1 MVALSWCG
9 GWGISD
15 TPVGYDTAIATE
27 APKRRISAEARRA
40 LLFDAALREFSAH
53 GYEGASL
60 GRIAADAG
68 VTRTVLY
75 DHFPSKRALFV
86 ALLEAKRR
94 ELLSHLREA
103 LSTDSSGEER
113 ICAVFDAFLAF
124 AEREPQT
131 WRLLYPEHAP
141 VDPDAAADH
150 RRLHRDASR
159 LLASMLAPDARRAG
173 LDPASPVAAAI
184 LALQQAAL
192 EGLVRWWHAHPRVS
206 REQVLD
212 AAMKALWRGLE
223 GLERGGRR

>member
-1 MVALSWCG
+1 MIPPL
-9 GWGISD
+9 
-15 TPVGYDTAIATE
+15 TTE
-27 APKRRISAEARRA
+27 VPKRRIPAEARRA
-40 LLFDAALREFSAH
+40 LLFEAALWEFSAH

-86 ALLEAKRR
+86 ALLEVKRR

-113 ICAVFDAFLAF
+113 IRAVFDAFLAF
-124 AEREPQT
+124 AQREPQT
-131 WRLLYPEHAP
+131 WRLLYPDHAP
-141 VDPDAAADH
+141 VDREVAADH

-184 LALQQAAL
+184 LALQQASL
-192 EGLVRWWHAHPRVS
+192 EGLVRWWHAHPRGS
-206 REQVLD
+206 RGRVLV
-212 AAMKALWRGLE
+212 APLKALWKGLE
-223 GLERGGRR
+223 GLEKR

>member
-1 MVALSWCG
+1 M
-9 GWGISD
+9 IHR
-15 TPVGYDTAIATE
+15 IATE
-27 APKRRISAEARRA
+27 APKRRIPAPARR
-40 LLFDAALREFSAH
+40 LLIVDAALKEFSLH

-86 ALLEAKRR
+86 ALLEAKRG

-103 LSTDSSGEER
+103 LSTDSAGAER
-113 ICAVFDAFLAF
+113 IRAVLDAFLRF
-124 AEREPQT
+124 AEREPET

-141 VDPDAAADH
+141 VDPHVAADH
-150 RRLHRDASR
+150 LRLHRDASR

-173 LDPASPVAAAI
+173 LDPASPVAGAVF
-184 LALQQAAL
+184 ALQQAAL
-192 EGLVRWWHAHPRVS
+192 EGLVRWWHAHPRVG

-212 AAMKALWRGLE
+212 AAMKSLWKGLE
-223 GLERGGRR
+223 GLEMGEAR